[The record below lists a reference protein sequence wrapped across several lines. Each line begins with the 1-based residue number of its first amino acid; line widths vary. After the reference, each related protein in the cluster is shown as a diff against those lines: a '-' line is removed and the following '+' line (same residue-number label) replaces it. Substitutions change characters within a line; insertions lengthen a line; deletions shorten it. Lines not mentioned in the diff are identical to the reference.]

1 MFPESFTSLRNPL
14 AGHRRASDAREEF
27 RPVERLL
34 VGLLAVVVGTGIAV
48 VMPLALLHIR

>member
-1 MFPESFTSLRNPL
+1 MFSESFLSLHNPL
-14 AGHRRASDAREEF
+14 ASHRRANDSREEF

-34 VGLLAVVVGTGIAV
+34 VGLLAVVVGTGVAI

>member
-1 MFPESFTSLRNPL
+1 MFPESFTSLHNPL
-14 AGHRRASDAREEF
+14 AGHRRASDTREEF